1 MAGKSEDSAVFVSA
15 DYARKDGDYTAYVTH
30 SRGRDGIVR
39 IQDVQLSPYRGLP
52 PIPQAVLDSCSGGP
66 PVYVA
71 ACFECNA
78 VFYESEGHICPR
90 RKNLI
95 FEYIVVQ
102 HPLKRDAEKGEMET
116 VITGPS
122 TIVAKDAEQAKTSAL
137 LALGNRTDELD
148 FDAKRIEVLVRPFK

>member
-1 MAGKSEDSAVFVSA
+1 M
-15 DYARKDGDYTAYVTH
+15 
-30 SRGRDGIVR
+30 
-39 IQDVQLSPYRGLP
+39 
-52 PIPQAVLDSCSGGP
+52 
-66 PVYVA
+66 
-71 ACFECNA
+71 
-78 VFYESEGHICPR
+78 
-90 RKNLI
+90 I